1 VHPNEITKPRG
12 IARLSACIPCNAC
25 GDYTLRFFGGVSI
38 RGADR
43 MILNSCKSSFF
54 ARSLLSDKS
63 LFPVNEPV
71 VYIMPTNAQ
80 IATRTPFAT
89 TLGAMEDNPPASD
102 IASPA
107 SPVSAHLTG
116 AANNTTSPS
125 LPVASTAE
133 AAIDANAVTR
143 PADTI
148 KTIQPTDTTLWEQ
161 FLRNTHT
168 SKTAATIID
177 EIKTVNAGIETLQTL
192 EQSAASASANQ
203 PGATMS
209 EISSAISRLGINL
222 ARANKSITALQHEFP
237 KNSSERAALK
247 FMSLPL
253 RQMEYGLQRRLIGN
267 TLRAQWKDLP
277 PGKNKSIQFDLNLQ
291 GTGDSPARLA
301 KLDMTCCW
309 HVIVND
315 EQTLEVVS
323 HKGLWG
329 AVNIGGAKPVVGLLE
344 KLAQTLGMPLDFIS
358 KKLSPY
364 LNLVT
369 ENKTIFLDLDEFI
382 DHNAEMMLA
391 ANAAMDFLKESSF
404 TDKAALIFQKLT
416 GIRVISTDNGLRST
430 RAAYGEEGQKW
441 LHLTGALAS
450 NERLASY
457 SNASKTPMSSRVA
470 GVGLTGNGMPH
481 VQDTQGKL
489 NRSTRTV
496 MHRSRLQAM
505 ESQTGLLGAIK
516 TGKNLVIHLF
526 GATHPGTEITTGEGK
541 KEIGPYPDRTLAGKN
556 AAKWLNTL
564 GARIR
569 SLKNTRS
576 PDAAEGLT
584 VLRKQLEDAM
594 KANFVAAKHIEK
606 LWVQEADGGPFKKI
620 THTDRNRPASGHIKH
635 WLDGRRKAAQA
646 AAVRQHMS
654 KEHHIST
661 TADLFSARSVI
672 ETMRAH
678 IDTHAWLKQLW
689 KETFIDPV
697 SAPSDAHIQDME
709 HFFEDPTGFAPT
721 IRNRMTELPFELH
734 GQTTH
739 VSSPVDFVLNGATVP
754 ATIRYTQN
762 RNYAQQGRFL
772 DILFNEDQALA
783 LRSALKTQA
792 SGKLDE
798 RIASTIDAWM
808 KTTLK
813 TEARV
818 ERLSQSEIQFL
829 AEKLPRNGGEAL
841 LMRYTLPEHDE
852 ASYQLQYLRTSATRK
867 SFATKDAKIELP
879 LVTLTATLSGENTEV
894 LSEQLGCNTL
904 SYLKKAC
911 GESRALSDPAHRLM
925 TDHKETLKGLL
936 SSISTQDNLRKE
948 LDSIAAEYSTI
959 PEVTNGIDAVNETAK
974 TFKATPSD
982 AHFNAGMKALSQLFA
997 ALSPLEKAASE
1008 ARFEARF

>member
-1 VHPNEITKPRG
+1 
-12 IARLSACIPCNAC
+12 
-25 GDYTLRFFGGVSI
+25 
-38 RGADR
+38 

-71 VYIMPTNAQ
+71 VNIMPMNAQ

-89 TLGAMEDNPPASD
+89 TLGALEDNPPASD

-116 AANNTTSPS
+116 AANNTASPS
-125 LPVASTAE
+125 LPVASVTE
-133 AAIDANAVTR
+133 ASIDANADTR

-148 KTIQPTDTTLWEQ
+148 KTIQPTDTTLWER
-161 FLRNTHT
+161 FLRNTPT
-168 SKTAATIID
+168 PKTAANLID
-177 EIKTVNAGIETLQTL
+177 EIKTVNARIETLQTL
-192 EQSAASASANQ
+192 EQSAASASPHQ

-209 EISSAISRLGINL
+209 EIGKAISQLGISL
-222 ARANKSITALQHEFP
+222 SRANKSITALQHEFP
-237 KNSSERAALK
+237 KDSSERATLK

-253 RQMEYGLQRRLIGN
+253 RQMAYGLQRRLIEN

-315 EQTLEVVS
+315 EQNLEVVS

-329 AVNIGGAKPVVGLLE
+329 AFNIGGSKPVVGLLE

-382 DHNAEMMLA
+382 DHNAEMVLA
-391 ANAAMDFLKESSF
+391 VNAAMDLLKESSF

-416 GIRVISTDNGLRST
+416 GIRVISTDQGLRST
-430 RAAYGEEGQKW
+430 RATYGEEGQKW
-441 LHLTGALAS
+441 LHLTGALAP

-457 SNASKTPMSSRVA
+457 SNASKTPISSRVA

-496 MHRSRLQAM
+496 MPRSRLQAM

-516 TGKNLVIHLF
+516 TGKNLVIHRF
-526 GATHPGTEITTGEGK
+526 GATHPGTAITTGE
-541 KEIGPYPDRTLAGKN
+541 EENGPYPDRTLAGKN
-556 AAKWLNTL
+556 AAQWLNTL

-569 SLKNTRS
+569 LLKNTGS

-584 VLRKQLEDAM
+584 ALREQLENTM

-606 LWVQEADGGPFKKI
+606 LWVQEADGGPFKQI

-646 AAVRQHMS
+646 AAVRRHMS

-672 ETMRAH
+672 ETMRTH

-689 KETFIDPV
+689 KETLIDPV
-697 SAPSDAHIQDME
+697 SAPSNADIQDME
-709 HFFEDPTGFAPT
+709 HFFEDPTGFPPA
-721 IRNRMTELPFELH
+721 IRKRMTELPFELH

-739 VSSPVDFVLNGATVP
+739 VSSPVNFVLNGATVP

-772 DILFNEDQALA
+772 DILFNDDQALA
-783 LRSALKTQA
+783 LRSALKTQP

-798 RIASTIDAWM
+798 RIASTIDTWM

-813 TEARV
+813 TEARI
-818 ERLSQSEIQFL
+818 ERLSQSEIRFL
-829 AEKLPRNGGEAL
+829 GEKLPQNGGESL
-841 LMRYTLPEHDE
+841 VIRYTLPEHDE

-879 LVTLTATLSGENTEV
+879 FVTLTATLSGENTEV
-894 LSEQLGCNTL
+894 FSEQLGRSTL

-925 TDHKETLKGLL
+925 TDHKETLKELL
-936 SSISTQDNLRKE
+936 SSIPTHDNLRRE

-959 PEVTNGIDAVNETAK
+959 PEVTNGIDAVNETAN
-974 TFKATPSD
+974 TFKASPSD
-982 AHFNAGMKALSQLFA
+982 DHFNAGMKALSQLFA

-1008 ARFEARF
+1008 ARFDAKF